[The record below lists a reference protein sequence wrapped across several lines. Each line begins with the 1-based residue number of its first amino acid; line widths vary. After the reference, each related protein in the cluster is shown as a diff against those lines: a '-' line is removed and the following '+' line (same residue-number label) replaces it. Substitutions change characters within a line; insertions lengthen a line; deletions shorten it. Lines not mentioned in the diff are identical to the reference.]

1 MGLYA
6 RIDLSEFEEQA
17 NGLVDM
23 FSNTLIDIFDNT
35 LDDIDS
41 GTGEEEGGVQ
51 WDNMDDIECDFSG
64 CGDAIAQA
72 FASTFMETVN
82 GLCPVRTGYLL
93 SSISCDP
100 GSAEVECYA
109 NAEYAQYVEYG
120 TYKMSAQPYFE
131 PAIEAALDAARQAG
145 QEQIQQMSEELEGAM
160 FEAIDYAVDGIET
173 FSIVGAFAALIVII
187 ILYAI
192 ASALISMFI
201 DDLTGSLDSA
211 LSNAEIQIT

>member
-17 NGLVDM
+17 NSMVDM
-23 FSNTLIDIFDNT
+23 ISNTLIDIFDST
-35 LDDIDS
+35 MEGLDE
-41 GTGEEEGGVQ
+41 GTGPDEAGHQ
-51 WDNMDDIECDFSG
+51 WDDMDGVECDFSG
-64 CGDAIAQA
+64 CGDAVAQA

-131 PAIEAALDAARQAG
+131 PAIEAAMDAARQAG
-145 QEQIQQMSEELEGAM
+145 QEQIQQMSEELESAM
-160 FEAIDYAVDGIET
+160 FEAIDYGVDGVDT
-173 FSIVGAFAALIVII
+173 FSIVGAIAAMIVAM
-187 ILYAI
+187 ILYSVV
-192 ASALISMFI
+192 SALISMFI
-201 DDLTGSLDSA
+201 DALTGSLDSA
-211 LSNAEIQIT
+211 LSNAEIQIS